1 MAILE
6 EKCLQAFVETATE
19 PIYHLLKGLST
30 KAVID
35 LLDQPPSVQ
44 RATTAETLAV
54 ELRRQTWEDDH
65 VWYRRLSTWV
75 RENSTMAVS
84 EARSDRGHAFLAI
97 ALPLPPDRS
106 TGPQASRSPT
116 YLDFQMR
123 TLIPSGQ
130 IHNFLNGLF
139 TAGYDDKETKT
150 QVPATIAVPNHPGIE
165 VNLYHRPDDTT
176 ARTECDA
183 ITNINAR
190 AEAVDETVVGGFW
203 KCSHN
208 FH

>member
-44 RATTAETLAV
+44 HATTAGTLAV
-54 ELRRQTWEDDH
+54 ELRRQTWEDHH
-65 VWYRRLSTWV
+65 VWYRRLSTCV

-97 ALPLPPDRS
+97 ALPLPPGTHS
-106 TGPQASRSPT
+106 NLAVYYLHTGRQVNWPPGFSKPYLPRLPNEDFDTIWANPQFPQWSVYCR
-116 YLDFQMR
+116 L
-123 TLIPSGQ
+123 
-130 IHNFLNGLF
+130 
-139 TAGYDDKETKT
+139 
-150 QVPATIAVPNHPGIE
+150 
-165 VNLYHRPDDTT
+165 
-176 ARTECDA
+176 
-183 ITNINAR
+183 
-190 AEAVDETVVGGFW
+190 
-203 KCSHN
+203 
-208 FH
+208 